1 MRKKPL
7 VAKISDAPSKVM
19 RRKKLINESHLK
31 SVQPLTK
38 NQEKVFEYYSKG
50 YNLVLDGTVG
60 SGKLQPLTEPI
71 LTPNGWTT
79 MGELKINDYV
89 IGQNGKPSQ
98 VLKIFEGK
106 GLNIYR
112 VEFTDGTWTECCEDH
127 LWKVS
132 TQKMLHNGTHAIMS
146 LKDML
151 PRIENAKIKS
161 KGYYYSIPVNESVQF
176 EPKAISLD
184 PYLLGWLLGDGYL
197 PSKTNT
203 SVFISTWN
211 VDTEE
216 IYGLLV
222 DKIPMDCKLSV
233 YDESPSTPNVRRISF
248 YATIK
253 KYLDELGLLG
263 KKSLD
268 KFVPKEYLYNTIEVR
283 KAILAG
289 LLDTDGSVIIVDSK
303 KKKAQFSTSSKQL
316 LLDVAELIRSL
327 GGIVNTREINR
338 KEYKNTE
345 YSLSFRLPFNPFNL
359 SRKAE
364 LYDQFK
370 WTHKFIKKIKSA
382 TYIGKKDGRCLLVD
396 NIDHLYLTRDYI
408 VTHNTMCAVY
418 IALKEVLNSQSKY
431 DKLIIARSAVATRDI
446 GFLPGTLEEKIEVY
460 ELPYKCLIK
469 SLFSF
474 EDEFLDNVY
483 DKLKEQ
489 NSLEFISTSYIR
501 GTTLDNCILLV
512 DEFQSLNFHELNSII
527 TRMGINSKIIFS
539 GDPIYQS
546 DLQKESEKQ
555 GAVKFLKILN
565 LMNEFKTVHF
575 SVDDIVRSSLVK
587 SFIIA
592 KEKLNL

>member
-50 YNLVLDGTVG
+50 YNLVLDGVVG
-60 SGKLQPLTEPI
+60 SGKTL
-71 LTPNGWTT
+71 
-79 MGELKINDYV
+79 
-89 IGQNGKPSQ
+89 
-98 VLKIFEGK
+98 
-106 GLNIYR
+106 
-112 VEFTDGTWTECCEDH
+112 
-127 LWKVS
+127 
-132 TQKMLHNGTHAIMS
+132 
-146 LKDML
+146 
-151 PRIENAKIKS
+151 
-161 KGYYYSIPVNESVQF
+161 
-176 EPKAISLD
+176 
-184 PYLLGWLLGDGYL
+184 
-197 PSKTNT
+197 
-203 SVFISTWN
+203 
-211 VDTEE
+211 
-216 IYGLLV
+216 
-222 DKIPMDCKLSV
+222 
-233 YDESPSTPNVRRISF
+233 
-248 YATIK
+248 
-253 KYLDELGLLG
+253 
-263 KKSLD
+263 
-268 KFVPKEYLYNTIEVR
+268 
-283 KAILAG
+283 
-289 LLDTDGSVIIVDSK
+289 
-303 KKKAQFSTSSKQL
+303 
-316 LLDVAELIRSL
+316 
-327 GGIVNTREINR
+327 
-338 KEYKNTE
+338 
-345 YSLSFRLPFNPFNL
+345 
-359 SRKAE
+359 
-364 LYDQFK
+364 
-370 WTHKFIKKIKSA
+370 
-382 TYIGKKDGRCLLVD
+382 
-396 NIDHLYLTRDYI
+396 
-408 VTHNTMCAVY
+408 CAVY
-418 IALKEVLNSQSKY
+418 LALKEVLNSQSKY

-469 SLFSF
+469 SMFSF

-565 LMNEFKTVHF
+565 LMNEFRTVHF

-592 KEKLNL
+592 KEKLSL